1 MRNHKICK
9 KAILKFNISWRH
21 NINDFLMYNVLFVQK
36 SSVYNASLTNF
47 RAKKIRELATKNFF
61 YFLFFFLSICPT
73 YGENLKRIW
82 DYSNSIC
89 CFDKELLWKFIAWWR
104 QLHGQT
110 SKVSQLNAK
119 RFSGLMPKVPQLDAK
134 SSRLEAESAQFDAES
149 TASRYWVRK
158 WSPLKTS
165 IGVDKQVRRSSNM
178 SSQCIGYCIGHRGNE
193 PNVGP
198 GVFSIF
204 AKLESFFGKQ

>member
-47 RAKKIRELATKNFF
+47 RAKKIRELATKIFF

-89 CFDKELLWKFIAWWR
+89 YFDKELLIHNMLTTFCPISIQRNRLRYEQDKTPRFIM
-104 QLHGQT
+104 T
-110 SKVSQLNAK
+110 DNK
-119 RFSGLMPKVPQLDAK
+119 
-134 SSRLEAESAQFDAES
+134 
-149 TASRYWVRK
+149 
-158 WSPLKTS
+158 
-165 IGVDKQVRRSSNM
+165 
-178 SSQCIGYCIGHRGNE
+178 
-193 PNVGP
+193 
-198 GVFSIF
+198 
-204 AKLESFFGKQ
+204 

>member
-47 RAKKIRELATKNFF
+47 RAKKIRELATKKFF

-89 CFDKELLWKFIAWWR
+89 YFDKELLIGKNRYKSIAPVIAPR
-104 QLHGQT
+104 PRPPAPST
-110 SKVSQLNAK
+110 SPVPAK
-119 RFSGLMPKVPQLDAK
+119 RPPHFVNK
-134 SSRLEAESAQFDAES
+134 
-149 TASRYWVRK
+149 
-158 WSPLKTS
+158 
-165 IGVDKQVRRSSNM
+165 IGVEKLRHLLLM
-178 SSQCIGYCIGHRGNE
+178 SIL
-193 PNVGP
+193 
-198 GVFSIF
+198 
-204 AKLESFFGKQ
+204 K

>member
-89 CFDKELLWKFIAWWR
+89 CFDKELL
-104 QLHGQT
+104 
-110 SKVSQLNAK
+110 
-119 RFSGLMPKVPQLDAK
+119 
-134 SSRLEAESAQFDAES
+134 SRLSNHRDWHLPLIVSAN
-149 TASRYWVRK
+149 VIK
-158 WSPLKTS
+158 
-165 IGVDKQVRRSSNM
+165 SNNIIPRM
-178 SSQCIGYCIGHRGNE
+178 TICY
-193 PNVGP
+193 
-198 GVFSIF
+198 
-204 AKLESFFGKQ
+204 

>member
-21 NINDFLMYNVLFVQK
+21 NINDILMYNVLFVQK

-47 RAKKIRELATKNFF
+47 RAKKIRELATKKIF

-89 CFDKELLWKFIAWWR
+89 YFDKELLI
-104 QLHGQT
+104 Q
-110 SKVSQLNAK
+110 
-119 RFSGLMPKVPQLDAK
+119 
-134 SSRLEAESAQFDAES
+134 
-149 TASRYWVRK
+149 
-158 WSPLKTS
+158 
-165 IGVDKQVRRSSNM
+165 
-178 SSQCIGYCIGHRGNE
+178 
-193 PNVGP
+193 
-198 GVFSIF
+198 VFSRIGLYYVDARGTLRLMLKF
-204 AKLESFFGKQ
+204 SKTPTFCVGQSL

>member
-47 RAKKIRELATKNFF
+47 RAKKIRELATKIFF
-61 YFLFFFLSICPT
+61 YFLFFFLLICPT

-89 CFDKELLWKFIAWWR
+89 RFDKELLMCMFNNPA
-104 QLHGQT
+104 
-110 SKVSQLNAK
+110 
-119 RFSGLMPKVPQLDAK
+119 
-134 SSRLEAESAQFDAES
+134 
-149 TASRYWVRK
+149 
-158 WSPLKTS
+158 
-165 IGVDKQVRRSSNM
+165 VRRSD
-178 SSQCIGYCIGHRGNE
+178 SQRYAWELVCGIVIRM
-193 PNVGP
+193 P
-198 GVFSIF
+198 
-204 AKLESFFGKQ
+204 LRRR

>member
-36 SSVYNASLTNF
+36 SSVHNASLTNF
-47 RAKKIRELATKNFF
+47 RAKKIRELATKKIF

-89 CFDKELLWKFIAWWR
+89 CLIKNCSLAFVFNLIDKVTCRLPPRLCW
-104 QLHGQT
+104 
-110 SKVSQLNAK
+110 SMVVVSHTIPLC
-119 RFSGLMPKVPQLDAK
+119 RRGLVVDYTVTGFWLYD
-134 SSRLEAESAQFDAES
+134 EA
-149 TASRYWVRK
+149 
-158 WSPLKTS
+158 
-165 IGVDKQVRRSSNM
+165 
-178 SSQCIGYCIGHRGNE
+178 
-193 PNVGP
+193 
-198 GVFSIF
+198 
-204 AKLESFFGKQ
+204 